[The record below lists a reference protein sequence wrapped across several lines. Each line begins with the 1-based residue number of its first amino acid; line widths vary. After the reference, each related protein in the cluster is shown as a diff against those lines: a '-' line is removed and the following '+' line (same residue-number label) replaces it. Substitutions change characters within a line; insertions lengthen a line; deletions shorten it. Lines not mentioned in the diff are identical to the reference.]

1 MMPDNK
7 PHPVAKRGRGPGSHA
22 PPAAVTSQPR
32 NRPHDA
38 ASLHVKRPRQPA
50 TSQEADVKWRALLQV
65 SPNPN
70 PNPNP
75 NPSPSPNPN
84 QGA

>member
-38 ASLHVKRPRQPA
+38 GSLHVKRPRQPA

-70 PNPNP
+70 P
-75 NPSPSPNPN
+75 
-84 QGA
+84 

>member
-1 MMPDNK
+1 MPDNK

-38 ASLHVKRPRQPA
+38 GSLHVKRPRQPA

-75 NPSPSPNPN
+75 SPSPNP
-84 QGA
+84 